1 MCKYSLSGVAQDAAF
16 AVSSTHY
23 MLLDLKVTR
32 VCYTGVFVSCVS
44 KYQQHDLMPISDYN
58 GFPAAVLLLC
68 IIPVG

>member
-32 VCYTGVFVSCVS
+32 VFLCHVLANIS
-44 KYQQHDLMPISDYN
+44 KTI
-58 GFPAAVLLLC
+58 
-68 IIPVG
+68 